1 MVYYNLSGYN
11 SVMFLVGIL
20 TWWYGDGWQARIRII
35 KERLASSADYFSI
48 GLLITTLF
56 APFRQISAGSVEGL
70 LADQVR
76 AFVDKLISRFIGAIV
91 RSAILIAGLVMMFL
105 QTVFGGLEIAIWPLI
120 PLFPVIG
127 LIMMVIGW
135 VPQWTV

>member
-1 MVYYNLSGYN
+1 
-11 SVMFLVGIL
+11 MFLVGIL
-20 TWWYGDGWQARIRII
+20 SWWYGEGWQARIKII